1 MAGVHLTDVPS
12 LDYQAHLFEERTLTS
27 VTANTRADGRDL
39 LALASAI
46 PLAPE
51 VTSYPFDAVDRALA
65 DLAADRVVGTAV
77 IQVRPSQSVS
87 RVRSSARRVS
97 TSAAARGDATWKLAP
112 IGVGPMLMARSA
124 GPSTANA
131 SSSVTSSPR

>member
-77 IQVRPSQSVS
+77 IQV
-87 RVRSSARRVS
+87 SA
-97 TSAAARGDATWKLAP
+97 
-112 IGVGPMLMARSA
+112 
-124 GPSTANA
+124 
-131 SSSVTSSPR
+131 

>member
-1 MAGVHLTDVPS
+1 MVTVNAAGRLWYTIRYPGRWAPFSDVESQTGDMGDRDRTSASPPS
-12 LDYQAHLFEERTLTS
+12 ERTCTSPRSTRRAGCGTPSATHLFEERTLTS

-77 IQVRPSQSVS
+77 IQV
-87 RVRSSARRVS
+87 SA
-97 TSAAARGDATWKLAP
+97 
-112 IGVGPMLMARSA
+112 
-124 GPSTANA
+124 
-131 SSSVTSSPR
+131 